1 MPADRELRSAPGV
14 ARLVPIRRGI
24 PSGGRSS
31 KALIHSRGMFVGIVR
46 IELHLPGS
54 RSLKDKRSVVQG
66 LKERIRHRVRASVAE
81 VEHQDLWQ
89 RAALGVAVVSG
100 ERRQVDEM
108 LQTVRHLVQ
117 ATHGAELL
125 DWQEQEGT

>member
-1 MPADRELRSAPGV
+1 
-14 ARLVPIRRGI
+14 
-24 PSGGRSS
+24 
-31 KALIHSRGMFVGIVR
+31 MFVGIVR

-66 LKERIRHRVRASVAE
+66 LKERIRHRVRAAVAE
-81 VEHQDLWQ
+81 VDHQDLWQ

-100 ERRQVDEM
+100 DRRQVDEQ
-108 LQTVRHLVQ
+108 LQSVRNLVQ

-125 DWQEQEGT
+125 DWQEQESP